1 VQIGLVLPGGGAR
14 GAYEAGAL
22 SILVPALEQRGERVE
37 IVCGTSVG
45 GINAAVMAA
54 VAGRP
59 AREQALTFLDHWR
72 SVRKGS
78 VIRPVVGVGTGLGLL
93 RLAGELLELP
103 GLRAASVLDPSPLAR
118 SLEDWIDWDALHAN
132 VASGLMHAVC
142 VVATSVERGV
152 PVGFVESAAKPPRS
166 DREIEYV
173 HTRLEGQHVRASA
186 AIPLLFPPVEVT
198 APLGAAG
205 HYVDGATRL
214 NAPIA
219 PALALGA
226 EKVIVV
232 GYEPF
237 AGTRGPAA
245 GESPRVAGASRRPVV
260 APPRLADVAANA
272 LDGLLLD
279 QVAHDVRRMLA
290 VNAFFAEHPS
300 TGTSRAARAY
310 REAQGRPPY
319 RRISYALV
327 APSRRGEIGALA
339 EAVFRERYGGLKAL
353 RSPDFALL
361 SRVLGGGGAAAR
373 GELLSFIFFDE
384 VFVERLLELGRRD
397 AKRWLAEHP
406 GFWSADAAAAG
417 FEAPEVSTDAVALDE
432 FRARRRR

>member
-1 VQIGLVLPGGGAR
+1 MRIGLVLPGGGAR

-22 SILVPALEQRGERVE
+22 SVLLPALEARGEQVE

-45 GINAAVMAA
+45 GINAAVVAA
-54 VAGRP
+54 VAALP
-59 AREQALTFLDHWR
+59 AAEQALTFLDHWR
-72 SVRKGS
+72 SVRKGN
-78 VIRPVVGVGTGLGLL
+78 VIRPVIGVGTGLGLL
-93 RLAGELLELP
+93 RLAGEVLELP
-103 GLRAASVLDPSPLAR
+103 GLRSASLLDPSPLAH
-118 SLEDWIDWDALHAN
+118 SLEEWIDWDALHAN
-132 VASGLMHAVC
+132 VAGKLMHAVC

-214 NAPIA
+214 NSPIA

-226 EKVIVV
+226 ERVIVV

-237 AGTRGPAA
+237 AGEPAA
-245 GESPRVAGASRRPVV
+245 TGAAPGRAPL

-310 REAQGRPPY
+310 RESQGRPPY

-327 APSRRGEIGALA
+327 APSRRGALGALA
-339 EAVFRERYGGLKAL
+339 ERVFRERYGGLKAL

-361 SRVLGGGGAAAR
+361 SRLLGGGAAAAR

-384 VFVERLLELGRRD
+384 VFIECLLELGRAD
-397 AKRWLAEHP
+397 AQRWLDEHP
-406 GFWSADAAAAG
+406 GFWSADAAAVG
-417 FEAPEVSTDAVALDE
+417 FEAPEVSSEAIALDE
-432 FRARRRR
+432 FRARRR

>member
-1 VQIGLVLPGGGAR
+1 MLPGGGAR

-22 SILVPALEQRGERVE
+22 SVLIPALAARGEHVE
-37 IVCGTSVG
+37 VVCGTSVG
-45 GINAAVMAA
+45 GINAAVVAA
-54 VAGRP
+54 VADLP
-59 AREQALTFLDHWR
+59 PEVQADVFLDHWR
-72 SVRKGS
+72 AVRKGN
-78 VIRPVVGVGTGLGLL
+78 VISPVIGIGTALGLV
-93 RLAGELLELP
+93 RLAGEVLELP

-118 SLEDWIDWDALHAN
+118 SLDGWIDWEALHAN
-132 VASGLMHAVC
+132 VASRLVHAVC
-142 VVATSVERGV
+142 VVATSVERGI

-173 HTRLEGQHVRASA
+173 DTRLEGQHVRASA
-186 AIPLLFPPVEVT
+186 AIPLLFPPVAVT

-226 EKVIVV
+226 ERVIVV

-237 AGTRGPAA
+237 AG
-245 GESPRVAGASRRPVV
+245 ERPTVTGGGG
-260 APPRLADVAANA
+260 PRLADVAANA

-300 TGTSRAARAY
+300 TGTSRAAVAY
-310 REAQGRPPY
+310 RTAQGRPPY

-327 APSRRGEIGALA
+327 APSRRGAIGALA
-339 EAVFRERYGGLKAL
+339 EAVFQERYGGLRGL

-361 SRVLGGGGAAAR
+361 ARLLGGGHARAR
-373 GELLSFIFFDE
+373 GELLSFVLFDE
-384 VFVERLLELGRRD
+384 VFIERLLQAGRVD
-397 AKRWLAEHP
+397 AEHWLEQHP

-417 FEAPEVSTDAVALDE
+417 FEAPSMSADTVALDE
-432 FRARRRR
+432 FRARRRH

>member
-1 VQIGLVLPGGGAR
+1 MQIGLVLPGGGAR

-22 SILVPALEQRGERVE
+22 SILLPALEARGERVE

-45 GINAAVMAA
+45 GINAAVVAA
-54 VAGRP
+54 VAGLP
-59 AREQALTFLDHWR
+59 AREQALTFLEHWR

-78 VIRPVVGVGTGLGLL
+78 VIRPVIGVGTGLGLV

-103 GLRAASVLDPSPLAR
+103 GLRAASVLDPSPLAA
-118 SLEDWIDWDALHAN
+118 SLDGWIDWDALHAN
-132 VASGLMHAVC
+132 VARGRMHAVC

-214 NAPIA
+214 NAPIS
-219 PALALGA
+219 PALALVA
-226 EKVIVV
+226 ERVIVV

-237 AGTRGPAA
+237 AAEHPP
-245 GESPRVAGASRRPVV
+245 PRSAL
-260 APPRLADVAANA
+260 PRLADVAANA

-339 EAVFRERYGGLKAL
+339 EQVFRERYGGLKAL

-361 SRVLGGGGAAAR
+361 SRLLGGGAAAAR

-384 VFVERLLELGRRD
+384 VFIERLLELGRAD
-397 AKRWLAEHP
+397 AQRWLDAHP
-406 GFWSADAAAAG
+406 GFWSADAAAVG
-417 FEAPEVSTDAVALDE
+417 FEAPSVSAEAVALDE
-432 FRARRRR
+432 FRARRRH